1 LIITIAP
8 PPRYQHLPVRGF
20 AMPAVSKPPRRDRRF
35 QSFLMFLVLFSGCVV
50 PQMVR
55 CPMGDADLTKHI
67 FEIAPKGTPRN
78 ETIAKLRAAGIDG
91 SFAPDKSTMGKD
103 YYCCQS
109 WRRPDGEVWKISML
123 LHFDKAG
130 NFVET
135 LEMPNADA
143 GLKPAKT
150 AS

>member
-1 LIITIAP
+1 MLLLLI
-8 PPRYQHLPVRGF
+8 
-20 AMPAVSKPPRRDRRF
+20 
-35 QSFLMFLVLFSGCVV
+35 SGCVV

-55 CPMGDADLTKHI
+55 CPMVDADLSKNI
-67 FEIAPKGTPRN
+67 FEIAPKGTPRD

-103 YYCCQS
+103 YFCCQT
-109 WRRPDGEVWKISML
+109 WRRPGGEVWRISML
-123 LHFDKAG
+123 LHFDKSG

-135 LEMPNADA
+135 LDMPNADS
-143 GLKPAKT
+143 GLKPAKS

>member
-1 LIITIAP
+1 
-8 PPRYQHLPVRGF
+8 
-20 AMPAVSKPPRRDRRF
+20 MPALSRPPRRDHHF
-35 QSFLMFLVLFSGCVV
+35 KSSLIFLVLFSGCVV

-55 CPMGDADLTKHI
+55 CPIADADLSKNI
-67 FEIAPKGTPRN
+67 FEIAPKGTPRD

-103 YYCCQS
+103 YFCCQS
-109 WRRPDGEVWKISML
+109 WRRPDGEVWRINML
-123 LHFDKAG
+123 LHFDKSG

-135 LEMPNADA
+135 LDMPNADS
-143 GLKPAKT
+143 GLKPAKN

>member
-1 LIITIAP
+1 M
-8 PPRYQHLPVRGF
+8 PVLSR
-20 AMPAVSKPPRRDRRF
+20 PLRPVDRF
-35 QSFLMFLVLFSGCVV
+35 KSLLLFLVLFSGCVV

-55 CPMGDADLTKHI
+55 CPVADADLSKNI
-67 FEIAPKGTPRN
+67 FEIAPKGTPRD
-78 ETIAKLRAAGIDG
+78 ETISKLRAAGIDG

-109 WRRPDGEVWKISML
+109 WRRPSGEVWRISML
-123 LHFDKAG
+123 LHFDKSG

-135 LEMPNADA
+135 LDMPNADS
-143 GLKPAKT
+143 GLRPAKS